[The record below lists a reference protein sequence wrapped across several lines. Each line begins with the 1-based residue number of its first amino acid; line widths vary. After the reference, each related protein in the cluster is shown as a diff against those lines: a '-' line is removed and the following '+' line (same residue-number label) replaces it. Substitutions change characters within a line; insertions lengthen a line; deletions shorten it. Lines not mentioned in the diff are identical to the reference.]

1 MCEAFTRFRIQTY
14 FWNWLYSLT
23 IENTIFKPKF
33 LGDFASS
40 MNSAFCFRTGMYVY
54 SHLFMKQMKPRKPT
68 LAWLVH
74 EHSFLKHSKSGS
86 KGKKK
91 SVQYLNVWLFLEQ
104 YQIWLNFFSTWAAS
118 MGFFVYVF
126 LKINSYIISSSLP
139 LSIPVD

>member
-91 SVQYLNVWLFLEQ
+91 SVQYLIKCVTFLRTIPNLIKLFFYL
-104 YQIWLNFFSTWAAS
+104 SS
-118 MGFFVYVF
+118 KHGFFCVCF
-126 LKINSYIISSSLP
+126 FK
-139 LSIPVD
+139 D